1 MTFHVTWEGN
11 GGKIINQ
18 RRLDLQHGSSN
29 TIAPPAPFD
38 LKNPSSDIAYR
49 PNSTTSTDKYNDV
62 LRRRRG
68 KRHCHCST
76 FAEGNETNYVKVKE
90 KFDQHFIVKRN
101 VIFERAKFNMRTQE
115 PGEPIDIF
123 ITDPYGLSEHCEF
136 GAIREELIRDRRGGV
151 TRCKA
156 KRKTPIDSTKSHVSI
171 NHKQSEAERVGKKA
185 AGNSSTWSFT
195 SFTRNWRGERE
206 ARPTTSRSAV

>member
-1 MTFHVTWEGN
+1 MQ
-11 GGKIINQ
+11 KIGLNEY
-18 RRLDLQHGSSN
+18 G
-29 TIAPPAPFD
+29 A
-38 LKNPSSDIAYR
+38 SSDIAYR

-76 FAEGNETNYVKVKE
+76 FAEGNETNYAKVKE

-115 PGEPIDIF
+115 PGEPIDVF

-136 GAIREELIRDRRGGV
+136 GAIREELIRDRRGGI

-156 KRKTPIDSTKSHVSI
+156 KRKTDPQDKKQTKCMRCGSTSENHLRLKCPSRDTTCVICYKRGHFVKVCLSTPKKVGAMAADDPAKSFYISI
-171 NHKQSEAERVGKKA
+171 TLFFRIHNV
-185 AGNSSTWSFT
+185 
-195 SFTRNWRGERE
+195 
-206 ARPTTSRSAV
+206 